1 MNLSDAIYVISL
13 IIVIWMA
20 IEISG
25 GDGGKRSRQP
35 VY

>member
-1 MNLSDAIYVISL
+1 MNTSDIIYVISL
-13 IIVIWMA
+13 MIVIWIA
-20 IEISG
+20 IEIGS

>member
-1 MNLSDAIYVISL
+1 MTLSDAIYVISL
-13 IIVIWMA
+13 MIVIWMA

-35 VY
+35 IH

>member
-13 IIVIWMA
+13 MIVIWMA
-20 IEISG
+20 IEMSG

-35 VY
+35 IY

>member
-1 MNLSDAIYVISL
+1 MNISDAIYVISL
-13 IIVIWMA
+13 MIAIWIA
-20 IEISG
+20 IEIGG

>member
-35 VY
+35 IC

>member
-25 GDGGKRSRQP
+25 GGGGKRSRQP
-35 VY
+35 I